1 MIALQERRG
10 DDMTNLSQD
19 KNQALQ
25 ACIGFHGHFCPGLAI
40 GFKAAGE
47 LMRILQ
53 VERDGD
59 EELFAIVETDACG
72 ADAIQVITGCTFG
85 KGNFF
90 FRDYGKHAFTLG
102 SRKQNKAVRG
112 CLQSTRE
119 IFDSDF
125 VSLFKVMQSKSAT
138 AQERSKFFQLR
149 EKVAR
154 RIIDMEIDKLFTMR
168 DVAIEFPPRA
178 PVVLSEVCPK
188 CNEPVRFDY
197 LQDFNG
203 TLLCPSCMKTSLNKD

>member
-1 MIALQERRG
+1 
-10 DDMTNLSQD
+10 MTNSLQYD
-19 KNQALQ
+19 NQALQ
-25 ACIGFHGHFCPGLAI
+25 ECIRFHGHFCPGLAI
-40 GFKAAGE
+40 GFKAAEE

-53 VERDGD
+53 AKKAGD

-72 ADAIQVITGCTFG
+72 ADAIQVIAGCTFG

-90 FRDYGKHAFTLG
+90 FLDYGKHAFTLG
-102 SRKQNKAVRG
+102 SRQRDKAVRAS
-112 CLQSTRE
+112 LRSARE
-119 IFDSDF
+119 TFDPDF
-125 VSLFKVMQSKSAT
+125 VSLFEVMRSKNAT

-154 RIIDMEIDKLFTMR
+154 RIVDMEIDKLFIMR

-197 LQDFNG
+197 LQDFKG
-203 TLLCPSCMKTSLNKD
+203 VLLCPSCRKISLTKD

>member
-1 MIALQERRG
+1 
-10 DDMTNLSQD
+10 MTNLSQD
-19 KNQALQ
+19 KNQMLQ
-25 ACIGFHGHFCPGLAI
+25 ECIRFHGHFCPGLSI
-40 GFKAAGE
+40 GFQAAGE
-47 LMRILQ
+47 LMRILR
-53 VERDGD
+53 VEKAGD

-72 ADAIQVITGCTFG
+72 ADAIQVLTGCTFG

-102 SRKQNKAVRG
+102 SRKQNKAVRAS
-112 CLQSTRE
+112 LRSARE

-125 VSLFKVMQSKSAT
+125 VSLFNVMQSKSAI
-138 AQERSKFFQLR
+138 AQEKSNFLQLR

-154 RIIDMEIDKLFTMR
+154 RILDMEIDKLFTMR

-203 TLLCPSCMKTSLNKD
+203 TLLCPSCREISSNKK